1 MDLRSALNAA
11 VSSLTATQYQISV
24 AASNIA
30 NASVEGYTAK
40 SANLATTITSGN
52 ATGVSITSVD
62 RYTNANLFNTLL
74 DQTGD
79 TAYLETLSTYLGAA
93 VDSFGSTES
102 NSSIS
107 HLLTELE
114 TAVAELAVSPESDN
128 LKTMVIEAAVA
139 VADSCQ
145 SMSSDI
151 QSQRAA
157 ADSAIEVAVDE
168 LNAALET
175 IDELNEQISRRTAM
189 GQSIGDLEDARDQA
203 LLTVSQYLDVNAFY
217 TANNTLQIYTDDGL
231 ALVDSQ
237 AHTLEYT
244 AAGGMSASTT
254 YPGTISGIMLD
265 GKDITTRIDDGTI
278 GALIAV
284 RDTELPALQAELDT
298 LATALADSVN
308 AALSEG
314 ATYPGAD
321 TLTST
326 TAVDAADAFS
336 GTGTVRIAVVDG
348 DGMTVEFA
356 DLDLSTFSTMQDVV
370 DAIDAIDGIDAA
382 IDSDGTLTI
391 SATADGTGIAINPM
405 DSAVGTDS
413 ENFSAFFGF
422 NDLFLGDSAA
432 TLEVNSTYITD
443 ESRLPTGVLSSDSS
457 LAVGDRAISSGDT
470 TIVDALS
477 EALTADTAFAATGNL
492 SATNASFAEYG
503 AKILTGLSDSASLT
517 EARYETAEMIREEA
531 STDYANATGVNVDEE
546 TAKLSALEDQY
557 SASAQILAT
566 IKEMF
571 EVLLDAVD

>member
-114 TAVAELAVSPESDN
+114 TAVAELAVSPESDS

-189 GQSIGDLEDARDQA
+189 GQSTGDLEDARDQA

-356 DLDLSTFSTMQDVV
+356 DLDLSTFSTMQGRRRRHRRHRRDRRRHRQRRHA
-370 DAIDAIDGIDAA
+370 DDFRHRRRHRNRHQPDGQRGRDRFR
-382 IDSDGTLTI
+382 
-391 SATADGTGIAINPM
+391 
-405 DSAVGTDS
+405 
-413 ENFSAFFGF
+413 E
-422 NDLFLGDSAA
+422 FLGLFRVQRPVPGRFGGNAGGQFD
-432 TLEVNSTYITD
+432 LYHGRI
-443 ESRLPTGVLSSDSS
+443 
-457 LAVGDRAISSGDT
+457 AVADRR
-470 TIVDALS
+470 
-477 EALTADTAFAATGNL
+477 
-492 SATNASFAEYG
+492 SFE
-503 AKILTGLSDSASLT
+503 
-517 EARYETAEMIREEA
+517 RFVPRRRR
-531 STDYANATGVNVDEE
+531 
-546 TAKLSALEDQY
+546 
-557 SASAQILAT
+557 
-566 IKEMF
+566 
-571 EVLLDAVD
+571 